1 MFKLGVKDRAIPG
14 SLRNGSDVMERG
26 AVIQNTL
33 IMSVNYFVAFSI
45 RELSAL
51 VVTHSQ
57 AVS

>member
-33 IMSVNYFVAFSI
+33 IVSVDYLFAFGI
-45 RELSAL
+45 RKFPAV